1 MPVWSLLIIA
11 FLPVL
16 GGFIIGQLK
25 VKDGI
30 RKLLSYIVVVITSVL
45 TWLAIF
51 NVNEGNFLILEIVS
65 KYTIELKFDNLGK
78 IFAGMVSIL
87 WPLALMYSYGYMK
100 HDNRRSAYNTFYVM
114 TFGIVLGLAFS
125 ANLLT
130 MFCFY
135 EMLTFITLPLIVH
148 PGTSEARRAGRFYLY
163 FSLSGSSLSLV
174 GMIMITSFLG
184 TNSFDLAFASMESAN
199 FIYYIGYI
207 LCFFGFGVKSAI
219 FPVHFWLPM
228 AGAAPTPTTALLHA
242 VAVVKAGLFALLRVT
257 YYNHGAYYVSGTWI
271 QWLVLIVACIT
282 IVYGSAKALKEQHL
296 KRRFAYSTISNLS
309 YIVLALSFMSELG
322 FTAALIH
329 LVMHS
334 VTKIC
339 LFFVC
344 GEVIENSE
352 AKYVYQLDGFAKK
365 MPLTF
370 IAYTLAA
377 CSITGVP
384 LFAGFISKYYILDAG
399 LQVGNVFGF
408 IGVVCLIISA
418 ILTAVYSLSITFRAF
433 VNSPNKMHE
442 EVYNKANEKSLE
454 MLVPI
459 IIFSIVCVVLGVG
472 ASWFV
477 ELLTN
482 LFI

>member
-1 MPVWSLLIIA
+1 MPIWSLLIIA
-11 FLPVL
+11 FLPIL
-16 GGFIIGQLK
+16 GGFLIGQLK
-25 VKDGI
+25 VKDSI
-30 RKLLSYIVVVITSVL
+30 RKLASYIVVLATSIL
-45 TWLAIF
+45 TWLAIL
-51 NVNEGNFLILEIVS
+51 NVEDGSFLILEIVT
-65 KYTIELKFDNLGK
+65 KYTIELKLDSLGK

-100 HDNRRSAYNTFYVM
+100 HDARRSAYNSFYVM
-114 TFGIVLGLAFS
+114 TFGVVLGLAFS

-148 PGTSEARRAGRFYLY
+148 TGTSEARRAGRFYLY

-184 TNSFDLAFASMESAN
+184 SNGFDLAFASMESAN

-257 YYNHGAYYVSGTWI
+257 FYNKGAYYVGGTWI
-271 QWLVLIVACIT
+271 QWLVLIIACIT

-309 YIVLALSFMSELG
+309 YIVLALAFMNEVGLI
-322 FTAALIH
+322 AALIH

-344 GEVIENSE
+344 GEIIENSE
-352 AKYVYQLDGFAKK
+352 AKYVYQLDGFARK

-377 CSITGVP
+377 CSITGIP
-384 LFAGFISKYYILDAG
+384 LFAGFISKYYIIDAG
-399 LQVGNVFGF
+399 LQMGNAYGL
-408 IGVVCLIISA
+408 IGVICLIVSA
-418 ILTAVYSLSITFRAF
+418 IMTAIYSLSISFRGF
-433 VNSPNKMHE
+433 VNTPSKVNF
-442 EVYNKANEKSLE
+442 EVYERANEKSLE
-454 MLVPI
+454 MLIPI
-459 IIFSIVCVVLGVG
+459 IVFAIICVVLGIS

-477 ELLTN
+477 DLLTS
-482 LFI
+482 LFM